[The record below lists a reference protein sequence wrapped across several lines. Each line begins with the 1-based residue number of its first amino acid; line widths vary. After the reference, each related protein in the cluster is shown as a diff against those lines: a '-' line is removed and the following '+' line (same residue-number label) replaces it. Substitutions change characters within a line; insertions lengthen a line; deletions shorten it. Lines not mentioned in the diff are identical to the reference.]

1 MIASP
6 KYVAART
13 PGLRGPTRAWN
24 VTLDTPTAD
33 AAPPCRATAGSPAAD
48 AATGSGV
55 LTRAEYRRRA
65 AAAAA
70 AQAASVETA
79 AAETA
84 AVETPAS
91 VAPTEEIA
99 ATPSLAEAVVADVA
113 AAIAAE
119 TALGAQPDEASRRR
133 LRRAARAVFEAVAE
147 AAGAPS
153 AAAAPSTA
161 GASAAM
167 AHASGTDAVG
177 VPVAD
182 QLPPASAFVPS
193 APEADHR
200 AVDEFEFAA
209 RLFSFTAETP
219 VQRARVAEERP
230 AADEPSADAA
240 HVAPRRA
247 RRSAGAV
254 AKRVAA
260 ASFSLGVMTV
270 VGLLAIG
277 TTTPAEAVA
286 AMSDRSADL
295 TVATTTTAKAAKTD
309 IQAFVASGDAPA
321 STLDRPESYNVASM
335 AEIAA
340 DSGVTLFAGTWV
352 NDPTAAIQWPFPVG
366 VPISAAYG
374 SSSYLSQFSTPH
386 RGVDLTPGLG
396 AEVHAVAAG
405 TVRIATEAGGD
416 YGVTVLIDH
425 VIDGQ
430 IVSTR
435 YGHMQYG
442 SLRVEQGDT
451 VTAGQVLGTVG
462 QTGKATGPHLHL
474 EVLLGGT
481 AHTDPIEWL
490 KEHTNGTHTVG

>member
-13 PGLRGPTRAWN
+13 AGLRGPTRAWN

-33 AAPPCRATAGSPAAD
+33 AAPPRRATAGSPAAD

-70 AQAASVETA
+70 AAQA
-79 AAETA
+79 A

-91 VAPTEEIA
+91 MEPAEEIA
-99 ATPSLAEAVVADVA
+99 ATPSLAETVVADVA

-119 TALGAQPDEASRRR
+119 TALGEQPDEASRRR

-147 AAGAPS
+147 DAGAP
-153 AAAAPSTA
+153 
-161 GASAAM
+161 SAAM

>member
-1 MIASP
+1 
-6 KYVAART
+6 
-13 PGLRGPTRAWN
+13 

-33 AAPPCRATAGSPAAD
+33 AAPPRRVAAGSPAAD
-48 AATGSGV
+48 AASGSGV

-70 AQAASVETA
+70 AQAP
-79 AAETA
+79 
-84 AVETPAS
+84 AVETSTGETPD
-91 VAPTEEIA
+91 PTGSAEEIP
-99 ATPSLAEAVVADVA
+99 ATPSLAETVVADVA

-147 AAGAPS
+147 DP
-153 AAAAPSTA
+153 
-161 GASAAM
+161 GASAATV
-167 AHASGTDAVG
+167 APGPGASAAPVPGADAIG
-177 VPVAD
+177 VPVAE

-209 RLFSFTAETP
+209 RLFSFTANTP
-219 VQRARVAEERP
+219 VQRAPAAEEQP
-230 AADEPSADAA
+230 AADEPTVDAA

-247 RRSAGAV
+247 RRSSGAI

-286 AMSDRSADL
+286 AMSDRSANL
-295 TVATTTTAKAAKTD
+295 TVASTTAKVAKTD
-309 IQAFVASGDAPA
+309 IQAFVASGDAQGG
-321 STLDRPESYNVASM
+321 TLDRPESYNVASM

-374 SSSYLSQFSTPH
+374 STSYLSQFSTPH

-430 IVSTR
+430 VVSTR

-442 SLRVEQGDT
+442 SLRVKQGDT
-451 VTAGQVLGTVG
+451 VTAGQVLGAVG

>member
-33 AAPPCRATAGSPAAD
+33 AAPPRRATAGSPAAD

-70 AQAASVETA
+70 AAQETA

-84 AVETPAS
+84 AVGTPAPME
-91 VAPTEEIA
+91 PTEEIA

-147 AAGAPS
+147 DAGAPS
-153 AAAAPSTA
+153 AAMT
-161 GASAAM
+161 
-167 AHASGTDAVG
+167 HATGTDAVG

-193 APEADHR
+193 APEAEHR

-219 VQRARVAEERP
+219 VQRARVADERP
-230 AADEPSADAA
+230 AAEEPSVDTS

-295 TVATTTTAKAAKTD
+295 TVATTTAKAAKTD

-374 SSSYLSQFSTPH
+374 STSYLSQFSTPH

-442 SLRVEQGDT
+442 SLRVKQGDT